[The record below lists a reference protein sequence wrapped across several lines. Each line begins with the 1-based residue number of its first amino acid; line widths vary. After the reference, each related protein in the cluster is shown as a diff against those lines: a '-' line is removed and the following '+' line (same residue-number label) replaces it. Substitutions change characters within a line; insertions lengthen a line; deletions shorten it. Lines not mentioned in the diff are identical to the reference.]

1 MNINQDKS
9 QTSELKSEEINQTAP
24 EAKNILQT
32 LSSWLKKFITVFKPN
47 SLSKPVDNATYPD
60 KTDRIR
66 AISDLIKSVSSF
78 IWLGVVFIIIFQ
90 LWGNYSLHNISHSS
104 KPNTVTITISEQK
117 RSQISAD
124 VAAALGKALV
134 SARASASKNLE
145 QWDTEVM
152 ERVDHPFLDW
162 YYNYF
167 NQLGMG
173 VKAIWANLSSAYE
186 RGKAIRVNFS
196 STYVQNKAE
205 KLIGDFQKE
214 FAKQVFQ
221 PSLMQLQ
228 MERFTREAIETY
240 VSQANQNLAG
250 VQSKYEIPQPAWE
263 KFLEGLGNTTYN
275 AGGKEQNT
283 SGRALLGA
291 RSYIATAAI
300 MKGASVIAPK
310 IAAKTVSKA
319 ASKAVTKIATKT
331 ATKAAAEGTGE
342 MAVGLLGLK
351 LLNPIAGLGVLAW
364 DVWDHYHTVK
374 VERPILRESLE
385 KYLDE
390 VKDSLLNDTENGIL
404 SSVNKF
410 HDGIMDS
417 LSHKPV
423 ITHQSK
429 PYNHP
434 MPK

>member
-1 MNINQDKS
+1 MNINQNKFQS
-9 QTSELKSEEINQTAP
+9 TELKSEEINQATPETNQTIPGIKQTAP
-24 EAKNILQT
+24 EAKNILQS
-32 LSSWLKKFITVFKPN
+32 LFLRLKQLIAVFKPN
-47 SLSKPVDNATYPD
+47 SSSKPVDNATYPD

-66 AISDLIKSVSSF
+66 AISDLIKSASGF
-78 IWLGVVFIIIFQ
+78 IWLGVVFIIILQ

-104 KPNTVTITISEQK
+104 KHEPNTVTIKIPEQK
-117 RSQISAD
+117 YSQISAD
-124 VAAALGKALV
+124 VSTALGKALV

-167 NQLGMG
+167 NQLGIG
-173 VKAIWANLSSAYE
+173 VKAIWENLSSTSE
-186 RGKAIRVNFS
+186 
-196 STYVQNKAE
+196 QEKAE

-263 KFLEGLGNTTYN
+263 DFLKGLGNTTYN
-275 AGGKEQNT
+275 TGGKEQNI

-291 RSYIATAAI
+291 RSYVATATI
-300 MKGASVIAPK
+300 MKGASVVAPK

-319 ASKAVTKIATKT
+319 ASKTATKIATKT

-342 MAVGLLGLK
+342 MAVGLLGLE

-364 DVWDHYHTVK
+364 DIWDHYHTVK

-417 LSHKPV
+417 LSNKPV
-423 ITHQSK
+423 VSSRLSSTK
-429 PYNHP
+429 
-434 MPK
+434 